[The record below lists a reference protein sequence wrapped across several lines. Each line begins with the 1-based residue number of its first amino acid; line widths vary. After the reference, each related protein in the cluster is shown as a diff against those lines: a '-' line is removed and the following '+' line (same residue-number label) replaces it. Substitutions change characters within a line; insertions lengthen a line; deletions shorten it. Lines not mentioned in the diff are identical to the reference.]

1 MPNLTFSEVYTRAAL
16 GPNGGLQPH
25 DPPSRSPA
33 KPIGL
38 DYPHVAA
45 QPEYAAEAEKLNR
58 FAKQHADAEAKLLD
72 LQDQVRQAA
81 AKRGQNEK
89 DAIAEAES
97 LLAGAAPVDLHL
109 EIEATT
115 KLINALRKAI
125 EQQHFVVRRVNQA
138 LSRAA
143 GRRHAE
149 EHKARVK
156 RLMAAVDELHA
167 ANQAEQAVRDDLVR
181 LGYIGDTLPS
191 MNLHSVEDPRDPN
204 GGIIPYWYREAKR
217 YSQSAT
223 EIAADLRKARLAAS
237 LAE

>member
-1 MPNLTFSEVYTRAAL
+1 MPNLTFSEVYTRTAL

-25 DPPSRSPA
+25 DAPLRIPA

-38 DYPHVAA
+38 DYPHVSA
-45 QPEYAAEAEKLNR
+45 QPEYAAETEKLNR
-58 FAKQHADAEAKLLD
+58 FAKQHADAEAKLVD

-89 DAIAEAES
+89 DTIAEAES

-115 KLINALRKAI
+115 KLIDALRKAI
-125 EQQHFVVRRVNQA
+125 EQQHLVVRRVNQA

-191 MNLHSVEDPRDPN
+191 MNLHSVEDPRDPS
-204 GGIIPYWYREAKR
+204 GGITPYWYREARR
-217 YSQSAT
+217 YSQSAA